1 MTGKCKSF
9 LAGPFLISGVRAC
22 LFYTADDFIDVGYF
36 VLDEVGLNA
45 LKNIPGCIGV
55 DKVGGSYSYCGRSGH
70 EEFKGVFGSGDAS
83 HTDNGDFYLLST
95 FIDHTDGYRF
105 DSRAGHASGFV
116 GKDEGAAV
124 DVYFHACQGVDQ
136 RNGLPLLRP

>member
-70 EEFKGVFGSGDAS
+70 EEFKGVFGSGDA
-83 HTDNGDFYLLST
+83 LSLAPM
-95 FIDHTDGYRF
+95 RMV
-105 DSRAGHASGFV
+105 RWP
-116 GKDEGAAV
+116 
-124 DVYFHACQGVDQ
+124 
-136 RNGLPLLRP
+136 LPILRSMPW